1 MASKN
6 FIALLFLVSIVIS
19 GCQFG
24 NKNGKLVLVNKSEKL
39 FYYKLEIEPEN
50 RNRMYSFNP
59 DSVELPFLNIA
70 ESDTIDISGQ
80 YNNDDSIWIY
90 LYTMDN
96 SKNEAEMVRSET
108 IGIKFLNETNWA
120 PQVIENL

>member
-1 MASKN
+1 MTTKI
-6 FIALLFLVSIVIS
+6 FIAFLSLVFIVLS

-24 NKNGKLVLVNKSEKL
+24 RNNGKLILVNNSDKL

-59 DSVELPFLNIA
+59 DSVDLPFLNIA
-70 ESDTIDISGQ
+70 ESDTIEISGQ
-80 YNNDDSIWIY
+80 YNNDESVWLY
-90 LYTMDN
+90 LYTMEN

-120 PQVIENL
+120 PQVIEDL